1 MNQQYVKGIGPTNA
15 RIAIVG
21 EAPGQEEEASGIP
34 FCGPSGR
41 LLNELLE
48 QAGTRREECYITN
61 VSKYRPP
68 GNNIKQLSLIGVD
81 IEEQKRNLFEELLSL
96 RKNNLNVILSVGAT
110 SMEALCSE
118 KGITKYRGS
127 ILTSKIDGIK
137 VVPIIHP
144 RNILVP
150 RGSGGVEYYYKYITK
165 LDIQKAVRE
174 SQFKE
179 NRTPSKMIQIV
190 KSPYQLYK
198 FLEEYKKY
206 DIVSLDLETHS
217 SVPICVGLAF
227 NNSHAVSVPLFS
239 ISTAKSRIDLSTSDQ
254 VEIWQMLSE
263 FLNQERIK
271 FLGQN
276 FKFDHQLLIRPLKMI
291 EYQPGKLHADT
302 SLMME
307 VAYPELPKNQ
317 GFMGSLFSEEPYYK
331 DEGREFNYKTDR
343 IEQLLI
349 YNGKDVTVAWDNYLG
364 LLTELEE
371 MGMTAFYFEYENK
384 LHDFY
389 MELEAEGMLRDEEA
403 KDKLLEHFK
412 REEVLGDSEL
422 NEILNMSLNV
432 NSPKQV
438 SEAIYGILNLPH
450 RDTVGVN
457 DLVSL
462 LGFLKTKTAQ
472 DQKYDV
478 GKCSRAV
485 DLILRQRRIKKT
497 IGTYLEIEPDSDGY
511 FRSSYRISS
520 KKGDD
525 T

>member
-1 MNQQYVKGIGPTNA
+1 MPNFVPGIGPANA
-15 RIAIVG
+15 KIAFVG
-21 EAPGQEEEASGIP
+21 EAPGADEDSSGIP
-34 FCGPSGR
+34 FSGPSGQ
-41 LLNELLE
+41 LLNDLMQ
-48 QAGTRREECYITN
+48 QAGTSRNQVYVTN

-68 GNNIKQLSLIGVD
+68 GNDIKQLALIGVD
-81 IEEQKRNLFEELLSL
+81 IEEQKKLLYEELLSL
-96 RKNNLNVILSVGAT
+96 RKNSLHIIVAVGAT
-110 SMEALCSE
+110 AMEALCSE

-137 VVPIIHP
+137 TIPILHP

-150 RGSGGVEYYYKYITK
+150 KGKGGVEYYYKYITK

-198 FLEEYKKY
+198 FLEEYKKH

-254 VEIWQMLSE
+254 VEIWMMLSE

-276 FKFDHQLLIRPLKMI
+276 FKFDHQLLIRPLKLI

-307 VAYPELPKNQ
+307 VCYPELPKNQ

-364 LLTELEE
+364 LLIELEE

-403 KDKLLEHFK
+403 KNKLLEHFK
-412 REEVLGDSEL
+412 QEEILGDSEL

-438 SEAIYGILNLPH
+438 SEAIYGILNLPK
-450 RDTVGVN
+450 RETVGVD

-478 GKCSRAV
+478 IKCSRAV